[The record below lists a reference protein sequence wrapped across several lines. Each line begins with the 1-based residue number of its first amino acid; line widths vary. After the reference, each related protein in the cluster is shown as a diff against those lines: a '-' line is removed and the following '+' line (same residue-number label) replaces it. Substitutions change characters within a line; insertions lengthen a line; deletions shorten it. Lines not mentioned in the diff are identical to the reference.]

1 MSQADAPPE
10 LIELVTA
17 AREAAAKA
25 YNPYSQFSVG
35 AAIRTSSG
43 RIFAGCNIENASYS
57 VTLCAER
64 VAGSQAILQREFRW
78 ESMVVLS
85 PQRVSL
91 CGVCRQFCHEFAPQM
106 RVWTGFLLDDP
117 LLVGPFLLSDLLP
130 DGMTL
135 DHRNSPS

>member
-1 MSQADAPPE
+1 MTHADAPTQ
-10 LIELVTA
+10 LTELVAA
-17 AREAAAKA
+17 ARAAAARA

-35 AAIRTSSG
+35 AAILTSSG
-43 RIFAGCNIENASYS
+43 QIFAGCNIENASYS

-64 VAGSQAILQREFRW
+64 VAGSQAILRGEFCW

-106 RVWTGFLLDDP
+106 RVWTGFLLEDP
-117 LLVGPFLLSDLLP
+117 LLTGPFQLSDLLP
-130 DGMTL
+130 AGMTL
-135 DHRNSPS
+135 DPRNPLS